1 MWQRTR
7 VTIGRVV
14 VSLLVLATLLAY
26 AAPIQANAPSFSP
39 AMGTLA
45 QTPEQTAAV
54 LISAIVEDGHTLC
67 GDMDLPG
74 GACCSSVQCVTMHGG
89 LLPASIEPLGP
100 HLVVSRPIPSLATP
114 DGIGSDPALRPPL

>member
-7 VTIGRVV
+7 VAIGRVV

-45 QTPEQTAAV
+45 QTSEQTTAA
-54 LISAIVEDGHTLC
+54 LISVIVEDGHALC
-67 GDMDLPG
+67 GDMDLTG

-89 LLPASIEPLGP
+89 LLPASFEPLAP
-100 HLVVSRPIPSLATP
+100 LLVVSRPIPSLATP